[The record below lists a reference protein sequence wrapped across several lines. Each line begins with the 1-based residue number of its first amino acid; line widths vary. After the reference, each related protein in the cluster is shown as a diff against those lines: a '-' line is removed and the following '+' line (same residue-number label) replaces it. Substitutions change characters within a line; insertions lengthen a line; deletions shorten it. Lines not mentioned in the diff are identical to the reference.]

1 MQYMLDTNI
10 CIYLIKKR
18 PAHVIERMKWLGP
31 GDVGISAITVSELQY
46 GAAKSDYPEKNRE
59 ALGKFLTAFELVP
72 FGSEATLDYGEIRAK
87 LERDGKPIG
96 AMDLLIAA
104 HARSLG
110 VVLVTN
116 NVREF
121 ERVPGL
127 CLENWAENT
136 AQL

>member
-1 MQYMLDTNI
+1 MDYMLDTNM

-18 PAHVIERMKWLGP
+18 PAQVIERMRRMGP

-46 GAAKSDYPEKNRE
+46 GAAKSEHPEKNRE

-72 FGSEATLDYGEIRAK
+72 FVIEAAVDYGEIRAK
-87 LERDGKPIG
+87 LERDGRPIG

-110 VVLVTN
+110 VILVTN

-127 CLENWAENT
+127 CLENWA
-136 AQL
+136 

>member
-1 MQYMLDTNI
+1 MQYLLDTNI

-18 PAHVIERMKWLGP
+18 PPQVIERMRRMSP
-31 GDVGISAITVSELQY
+31 SDIGISAITVSELQY
-46 GAAKSDYPEKNRE
+46 GAAKSERPEKNRE

-72 FGSEATLDYGEIRAK
+72 WGLGAALDYGEIRAN

-127 CLENWAENT
+127 CLENWA
-136 AQL
+136 AA